1 MQDPTTWVFHI
12 TEPIGNFIAPDRCCR
27 CRSFLVEAPWFATLA
42 GLTLIAFVVSG
53 LRPAITTFAM
63 LALIGVMG
71 VWALAMDTLSQV
83 LVATVLAVV
92 IGVALGVWA
101 AESNARLEGRC
112 GRSTTCCRR
121 CRSSS
126 TSSRSS
132 T

>member
-1 MQDPTTWVFHI
+1 
-12 TEPIGNFIAPDRCCR
+12 
-27 CRSFLVEAPWFATLA
+27 
-42 GLTLIAFVVSG
+42 
-53 LRPAITTFAM
+53 
-63 LALIGVMG
+63 MG

-92 IGVALGVWA
+92 IGVALGVCA
-101 AESNARLEGRC
+101 AESNGGLEDRC

-132 T
+132 I